1 MPDWLHLDG
10 AFARL
15 GLEADCAADVSV
27 LARLAA
33 RVRDQAGELLDAGA
47 SAAQV
52 TALLSA
58 VNDRITCRVLALT
71 AHGFRLPPASWCWL
85 AFGSEGR
92 DEQTLVTDQDNG
104 LIFSAADDGEAHA
117 LRERFLPFAAAV
129 NQALASCG
137 FRLCSGN
144 IMAGNPAWCLSL
156 DEWKQRFFNWIRTPD
171 PEALLNASIFFDF
184 RPLDGDTALADAL
197 AAHLTALAPGNDA
210 FLRMMAA
217 NALAVEPPIGRL
229 RDFVTEA
236 DTLDLKKFGS
246 RLFVD
251 AIRILALAHGITSAA
266 TSERLRL
273 LAPRLH
279 LPPATLADTLEAF
292 HALQAFRLAA
302 QRAAM
307 DDVGNMDVAAA
318 NRLAPNSLGDY
329 QRRRLLDALKQARQ
343 LQGLLKHSLRLDQ

>member
-15 GLEADCAADVSV
+15 GHEADGAADVSV

-33 RVRDQAGELLDAGA
+33 RNREQAGELLDAGA

-58 VNDRITCRVLALT
+58 VNDRITRRILALI
-71 AHGFRLPPASWCWL
+71 AHDFRLPPASWCWL

-104 LIFSAADDGEAHA
+104 LIFSAASDGEADA
-117 LRERFLPFAAAV
+117 LRQRFLPFAAAV
-129 NQALASCG
+129 NHALAECG

-156 DEWKQRFFNWIRTPD
+156 DEWKERFFNWIRTPA

-184 RPLDGDTALADAL
+184 RPLDGDTSLADAL
-197 AAHLTALAPGNDA
+197 AAHLAAMAPGNDA

-217 NALAVEPPIGRL
+217 NALAVEPPIGHL

-251 AIRILALAHGITSAA
+251 AVRILALARGITVAA

-273 LAPRLH
+273 LAPHLH
-279 LPPATLADTLEAF
+279 LASASESDYREAF

-307 DDVGNMDVAAA
+307 EGGHGADAEAA
-318 NRLAPNSLGDY
+318 NRLAPNRLGDY

-343 LQGLLKHSLRLDQ
+343 LQRLLKHSLRLDQ